1 MSTDQSMI
9 GGTAAKDGP
18 QASPRGDASG
28 GPSGAQ
34 DTLTVSDSR
43 TGRSYELPIQD
54 GTVRAMDLRQIKTG
68 DEDFGL
74 MVYDP
79 SYMNTASC
87 RSAITY
93 IDGDAGI
100 LQHRGYPIEQ
110 LCEHS
115 SYLEVAYLI
124 VNGALPTKAQ
134 LDDWVHEITIHTFV
148 HENIKD
154 FMEGFRYDANPM
166 GMLVASVGALSTF
179 YPDAN
184 QIHDEDVRG
193 IQIVRL
199 LAKMPTLAAFA
210 FRHNMGQP
218 YVYPDNDLNYAG
230 NFLGMMYKMTE
241 LKYEPDPRLERALDV
256 LFILHADH
264 EQNAST
270 SAVRAV
276 GSTRVDPYSAVA
288 AGVAA
293 LYGPLHGGAN
303 EAALRML
310 RRIGSVENIP
320 TFLEGVKTGEERL
333 MGFGHRVYKNYDPRA
348 RIIRKHLDDVFE
360 VRGKSPLLQ
369 VASELEKRALD
380 DDYFTSRKLYPN
392 VDFYSG
398 LIYEALGLPVAMF
411 PVMFAI
417 GRTSGWIAQWL
428 EMVQDSEQK
437 IARPRQIYTG
447 ERDRDYVPIEQ
458 RG

>member
-1 MSTDQSMI
+1 MSTDRSTI
-9 GGTAAKDGP
+9 ADHTAD
-18 QASPRGDASG
+18 G
-28 GPSGAQ
+28 GPVSGSRGEEIGRHA
-34 DTLTVSDSR
+34 DGEGSLRVTDSR
-43 TGRSYELPIQD
+43 TGESYELPISD
-54 GTVRAMDLRQIKTG
+54 GTVRTIDLRQIKTG
-68 DEDFGL
+68 EQDFGL
-74 MVYDP
+74 MAYDP
-79 SYMNTASC
+79 AYMNTASC

-124 VNGALPTKAQ
+124 INGALPTKAQ
-134 LDDWVHEITIHTFV
+134 LEDWVQEITIHTFV
-148 HENIKD
+148 HENVKA
-154 FMEGFRYDANPM
+154 FMQGFRYDANPM

-184 QIHDEDVRG
+184 QIHDEDVRK
-193 IQIVRL
+193 IQIIRL

-218 YVYPDNDLNYAG
+218 YVYPDNELNYAG
-230 NFLGMMYKMTE
+230 NFLAMMYKMTE

-270 SAVRAV
+270 SAVRSV
-276 GSTRVDPYSAVA
+276 GSTQVDPYTAVA

-310 RRIGSVENIP
+310 ARIGGVENIP
-320 TFLEGVKTGEERL
+320 DFLAGVKDGKERL

-348 RIIRKHLDDVFE
+348 RIIKKHLDDVFE
-360 VRGKSPLLQ
+360 VRGKSPLLD
-369 VASELEKRALD
+369 VATELEKRALD
-380 DDYFTSRKLYPN
+380 DEYFTSRKLYPN

-428 EMVQDSEQK
+428 EMVQDPEQK

-447 ERDRDYVPIEQ
+447 ARDTDYVPIEQ

>member
-1 MSTDQSMI
+1 MTIKTQADIRGEAIGQMSD
-9 GGTAAKDGP
+9 GTA
-18 QASPRGDASG
+18 DAS
-28 GPSGAQ
+28 
-34 DTLTVSDSR
+34 DTLAVTDNR
-43 TGRSYELPIQD
+43 TGRTYELAIED
-54 GTVRAMDLRQIKTG
+54 GTLRALDLRQIKT
-68 DEDFGL
+68 DDQDFGL
-74 MVYDP
+74 MAYDP
-79 SYMNTASC
+79 AYTNTASC

-93 IDGDAGI
+93 IDGEAGI

-110 LCEHS
+110 LCESS

-124 VNGALPTKAQ
+124 INGALPTQRQ
-134 LDDWVHEITIHTFV
+134 LEDWVHEITIHTFV
-148 HENIKD
+148 HENVTD
-154 FMEGFRYDANPM
+154 FMHGFRYDANPM

-184 QIHDEDVRG
+184 QIHDQEIRR
-193 IQIVRL
+193 IQIIRL

-230 NFLGMMYKMTE
+230 NFLAMMYKMTE

-270 SAVRAV
+270 SAVRSV
-276 GSTRVDPYSAVA
+276 GSTQVDPYTAVA

-320 TFLEGVKTGEERL
+320 GFLEGVKAGKERL

-360 VRGKSPLLQ
+360 VRGKSPLLD

-380 DDYFTSRKLYPN
+380 DEYFTSRKLYPN

-417 GRTSGWIAQWL
+417 GRTSGWIGQWL
-428 EMVQDSEQK
+428 EMVNDPEQK

-447 ERDRDYVPIEQ
+447 DRDRDYVPIEQ